1 MKISNRSLPLSKG
14 TSTTPNSPPIQPPR
28 SGTDHHHPSTRMN
41 RHQPPRIAR
50 PSEMGPLSKNIFVF
64 NKTPTCLFSLCTQS
78 IPHHSSPTGAS
89 PHTPTTLSNHQGDSR
104 SISSES
110 TIPSQNCTTYMP
122 ENASYHLPLLFSGL
136 TQQRFSG
143 NAFSTC
149 TTEG

>member
-14 TSTTPNSPPIQPPR
+14 TSTTPNSPPIQPQRP
-28 SGTDHHHPSTRMN
+28 GTDHLHPPTRMN

-78 IPHHSSPTGAS
+78 IPHHSSPTGGQP
-89 PHTPTTLSNHQGDSR
+89 PHPHHSLQPSGRQQEHLVGVYR
-104 SISSES
+104 AISKLFHHV
-110 TIPSQNCTTYMP
+110 P
-122 ENASYHLPLLFSGL
+122 EDALYQLPLLFSGL

-143 NAFSTC
+143 NAFNTC
-149 TTEG
+149 TVEG